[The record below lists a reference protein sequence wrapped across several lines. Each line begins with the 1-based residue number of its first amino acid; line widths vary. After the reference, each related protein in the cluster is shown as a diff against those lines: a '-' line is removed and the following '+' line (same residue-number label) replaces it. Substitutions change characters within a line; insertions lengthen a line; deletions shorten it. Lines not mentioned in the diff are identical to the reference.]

1 MSIAELSRLP
11 EEIKNDIAK
20 VIAQAATGIP
30 NALKPLTPI
39 RTGHLRRSWK
49 GTHTKFQGRVSNTAA
64 YAAFVEFGT
73 SRSRAQP
80 MLSPLI
86 PLIEVEIERAIMTG
100 TDFYL
105 KGAAFTDRATQ
116 LKQGYKSKYGNYG
129 SHRGYSG

>member
-1 MSIAELSRLP
+1 MSIQQLAKLP
-11 EEIKNDIAK
+11 DEIKRDIQK
-20 VIAQAATGIP
+20 VIRQAATGIP
-30 NALKPLTPI
+30 NALRPATPI

-49 GTHTKFQGRVSNTAA
+49 GTHSKYQGKVSNTAY

-73 SRSRAQP
+73 SKQRPQP
-80 MLSPLI
+80 MLTPMI
-86 PLIEVEIERAIMTG
+86 PVIEAEIDRAIRTG

-116 LKQGYKSKYGNYG
+116 LKQGYKAKYGSYG